1 MTGQTGELLVTGL
14 SAGYGAMRIVTDIDL
29 FVAPGEIVVMVGRN
43 GAGKTT
49 AVSAIAGL
57 RYGGFAGS
65 VTFDGQHLEHAAPA
79 RILRAG
85 IAFVPAG
92 HRVFPS
98 LTVTENL
105 RLGAFHCR
113 RDRGRLLPEEIDR
126 VFGIFPV
133 LRKLAGTAASQLS
146 GGEQQMVSIG
156 QALMA
161 EPKVLILDEP
171 TSALAPVIGD
181 AIYAALASLKAESRG
196 ILLVEQDI
204 DRALAAAD
212 RCYVLDNGMIQLSGA
227 AESFRNDDR
236 IQQIVMG
243 NSSL

>member
-1 MTGQTGELLVTGL
+1 MTGQADELVVTGL
-14 SAGYGAMRIVTDIDL
+14 SAGYGAMRIVTDISL
-29 FVAPGEIVVMVGRN
+29 SVAPGEIVAIVGRN

-65 VTFDGQHLEHAAPA
+65 VTFDGQRLEHAAPA

-85 IAFVPAG
+85 VALVPSG
-92 HRVFPS
+92 HRLFPS

-105 RLGAFHCR
+105 RLGAFHR
-113 RDRGRLLPEEIDR
+113 RKEGGRPLRDGIEHI
-126 VFGIFPV
+126 FGMFPV
-133 LRKLAGTAASQLS
+133 LRKLASTTAGQLS

-161 EPKVLILDEP
+161 EPKMLILDEP
-171 TSALAPVIGD
+171 TSALAPVVGD
-181 AIYAALASLKAESRG
+181 VIYAALASLKAESRG

-204 DRALAAAD
+204 YRALHGAD
-212 RCYVLDNGMIQLSGA
+212 RCYVLDNGKIQLSGA

-236 IQQIVMG
+236 IQQIVIG
-243 NSSL
+243 NSPL